1 MYHPERTGPGLTSIQ
16 AGAIFRIRRNCM
28 TPPASRVLVACLLL
42 LLVVG
47 GARSATAA
55 PEGTMTWGVHI
66 TLASR
71 WLDPAETEGIITPFM
86 VLYALHD
93 ALVKP
98 MPTGMN
104 TPSLAESW
112 SQSGDGLVYEFILR
126 KGAKF
131 HNGEPVTAGDVKF
144 SFERYK
150 GSGSK
155 LLKERVREVQVVD
168 PGRVR
173 FHLKEAWPDFM
184 TFYGTSATGAGWIV
198 PKAYVEKVGEDGFK
212 KAPIGAGPY
221 RFVSFNPG
229 VELVMEAFDG
239 YWRKAPNIKRL
250 VYRSMPEETT
260 RAVALKKG
268 EVDIAY
274 LLTGPVAEDVQR
286 TPGFKLVAPKES
298 PAVFWLDL
306 PDQWDSK
313 SPWHDRRVRL
323 AASHAIDRQALNQAE
338 TLGFSKPTGSLIPR
352 ALEFSRVF
360 PPHAFDPK
368 KARQLLAEAGY
379 PNGFDAGDFYPWPP
393 YFSMGEALATY
404 LQQVGIRTKIRTME
418 RAAMTTA
425 WRERKLKNVIV
436 GITGAGGNAATRL
449 EAYVSKTGVYTS
461 GVMPDVEDLFQRQA
475 RETDSKKRE
484 ALLHQI
490 QQLLYERVTQVP
502 IYELA
507 FIWGVGPRVEEP
519 GVNLI
524 RSFAY
529 SGPLE
534 DLRLKRQ

>member
-1 MYHPERTGPGLTSIQ
+1 
-16 AGAIFRIRRNCM
+16 M
-28 TPPASRVLVACLLL
+28 TPLILRPIVGLLALTLTLGVA
-42 LLVVG
+42 G
-47 GARSATAA
+47 PATAA

-98 MPTGMN
+98 MPAGPN

-112 SQSGDGLVYEFILR
+112 TQSKDGLTYEFVLR
-126 KGAKF
+126 KGVKF
-131 HNGEPVTAGDVKF
+131 HNGDPVTAEDVKF

-150 GSGSK
+150 GSGAK
-155 LLKERVREVQVVD
+155 LLKERVREVQAPD

-173 FHLKEAWPDFM
+173 FHLKEPWPDFM

-198 PKAYVEKVGEDGFK
+198 PKAYVEKVGDDGFK

-229 VELVMEAFDG
+229 VELVMEAFEG
-239 YWRKAPNIKRL
+239 YWRKAPNVKRL

-260 RAVALKKG
+260 RAAALRKG

-274 LLTGPVAEDVQR
+274 LLTGPVAEDIRR

-298 PAVFWLDL
+298 TGVFWLDL
-306 PDQWDSK
+306 PDQWDPK

-323 AASHAIDRQALNQAE
+323 AASHAVDRQALNQAE

-352 ALEFSRVF
+352 ALEFSRAF
-360 PPHAFDPK
+360 EPHAYDPQ

-379 PNGFDAGDFYPWPP
+379 PGGFDAGDFYPWPP
-393 YFSMGEALATY
+393 YFSMGEALAAY
-404 LQQVGIRTKIRTME
+404 LQAVGIRTRVRTME

-449 EAYVSKTGVYTS
+449 EAYVSRNGVYTA

-475 RETDSKKRE
+475 RETDVKKRE

-490 QQLLYERVTQVP
+490 QQILHDRVTHLP

-507 FIWGVGPRVEEP
+507 FIWGVGPRVDEP
-519 GVNLI
+519 GINLI

-534 DLRLKRQ
+534 ELRLKRP

>member
-1 MYHPERTGPGLTSIQ
+1 MRPFT
-16 AGAIFRIRRNCM
+16 
-28 TPPASRVLVACLLL
+28 SRVLVALLAVTL
-42 LLVVG
+42 LFGLAG
-47 GARSATAA
+47 PAAAA

-98 MPTGMN
+98 MPGNIN
-104 TPSLAESW
+104 TPSLAEAW
-112 SQSGDGLVYEFILR
+112 TQSKDGLTYEFVLR
-126 KGAKF
+126 KGVKF
-131 HNGEPVTAGDVKF
+131 HNGEPVTAADVKF
-144 SFERYK
+144 SFERYR
-150 GSGSK
+150 GAGAK

-173 FHLKEAWPDFM
+173 FVLKDPWPDFM
-184 TFYGTSATGAGWIV
+184 TFYGTSATGSGWIV

-212 KAPIGAGPY
+212 RAPIGAGPY
-221 RFVSFNPG
+221 KFVSFDPG
-229 VELVMEAFDG
+229 VELVMEAYEG
-239 YWRKAPNIKRL
+239 YWRKVPNIKRL

-260 RAVALKKG
+260 RAAALKKG

-286 TPGFKLVAPKES
+286 TPGFKLVAPRES
-298 PAVFWLDL
+298 QGTFWLDL
-306 PDQWDSK
+306 PDQWDPK
-313 SPWHDRRVRL
+313 SPWHDRRVRQ

-352 ALEFSRVF
+352 ALEFSRF
-360 PPHAFDPK
+360 FEPDPFDPA
-368 KARQLLAEAGY
+368 KAKRLRAEAGY
-379 PNGFDAGDFYPWPP
+379 PNGFDAGELYPWPP
-393 YFSMGEALATY
+393 YFSMGEALAQY
-404 LQQVGIRTKIRTME
+404 LGAVGIRTRIRTME

-436 GITGAGGNAATRL
+436 GITGAGGNAATRI
-449 EAYVSKTGVYTS
+449 EAYVSKNGIYTS

-475 RETDSKKRE
+475 RETDVKKRE
-484 ALLHQI
+484 ALIHQI
-490 QQLLYERVTQVP
+490 QQILHDRLTHIP

-519 GVNLI
+519 GINLI

-534 DLRLKRQ
+534 DLRLKRP

>member
-1 MYHPERTGPGLTSIQ
+1 MMLSIARALLVLMLLGAVLG
-16 AGAIFRIRRNCM
+16 AGA
-28 TPPASRVLVACLLL
+28 PALAS
-42 LLVVG
+42 
-47 GARSATAA
+47 
-55 PEGTMTWGVHI
+55 PDGTLTWGLHI

-98 MPTGMN
+98 MPSGLN

-112 SQSGDGLVYEFILR
+112 SQSKDGLTYEFVIR
-126 KGAKF
+126 KGVRF
-131 HNGEPVTAGDVKF
+131 HNGDPVTAADVKF

-150 GSGSK
+150 GSGAK
-155 LLKERVREVQVVD
+155 LLKDRVREVQIVD
-168 PGRVR
+168 GSRVR
-173 FHLKEAWPDFM
+173 FVLKEAWPDFM

-221 RFVSFNPG
+221 KFVSFNPG

-239 YWRKAPNIKRL
+239 YWRKTPSVKRL
-250 VYRSMPEETT
+250 VYRSLPEETT
-260 RAVALKKG
+260 RAAALKKG
-268 EVDIAY
+268 EIDIAY
-274 LLTGPVAEDVQR
+274 LLTGPVAEEVQR

-306 PDQWDSK
+306 PDQWDPK
-313 SPWHDRRVRL
+313 SPWHDRRVRQ
-323 AASHAIDRQALNQAE
+323 AASHAIDRQGLNQAE

-352 ALEFSRVF
+352 ALEFSRVYE
-360 PPHAFDPK
+360 PDAFDAPK
-368 KARQLLAEAGY
+368 AKKLLAEAGY

-393 YFSMGEALATY
+393 YFSMGEALAGY
-404 LQQVGIRTKIRTME
+404 LLNVGIRTKMRTME

-425 WRERKLKNVIV
+425 WREKKLKNIIV

-449 EAYVSKTGVYTS
+449 EAYVTKTGIYTS
-461 GVMPDVEDLFQRQA
+461 GVMPDVEDLFYRQA
-475 RETDSKKRE
+475 RETDAKRRE

-490 QQLLYERVTQVP
+490 QDVLHDRVIQVP

-507 FIWGVGPRVEEP
+507 FIWGVGPRVDEP

-534 DLRLKRQ
+534 DVRLKRP

>member
-1 MYHPERTGPGLTSIQ
+1 MSRFTARVVVLLAVTQVFGL
-16 AGAIFRIRRNCM
+16 AG
-28 TPPASRVLVACLLL
+28 
-42 LLVVG
+42 
-47 GARSATAA
+47 SATAA

-98 MPTGMN
+98 MPGNIN

-112 SQSGDGLVYEFILR
+112 TQSKDGLTYEFVLR
-126 KGAKF
+126 KGVKF
-131 HNGEPVTAGDVKF
+131 HNGEPVTAVDVKF
-144 SFERYK
+144 SFERYR
-150 GSGSK
+150 GAGAK
-155 LLKERVREVQVVD
+155 LLKERVREVQIVD

-173 FHLKEAWPDFM
+173 FVLKDPWPDFM
-184 TFYGTSATGAGWIV
+184 TFYGTSATDSGGIV

-212 KAPIGAGPY
+212 RAPIGAGPY
-221 RFVSFNPG
+221 KFVSFDPG
-229 VELVMEAFDG
+229 VELVMEANEG
-239 YWRKAPNIKRL
+239 YWRKVPNIKRL

-260 RAVALKKG
+260 RAAALKKG

-274 LLTGPVAEDVQR
+274 LLTGPVAEDIQR
-286 TPGFKLVAPKES
+286 TPGFKLVAPRES
-298 PAVFWLDL
+298 QGTFWLDL
-306 PDQWDSK
+306 PDQWDPK
-313 SPWHDRRVRL
+313 SPWHDRRVRQ

-352 ALEFSRVF
+352 ALEFSRF
-360 PPHAFDPK
+360 FEPDPFDPV
-368 KARQLLAEAGY
+368 KAKRLLAEAGY
-379 PNGFDAGDFYPWPP
+379 PNGFDAGELYPWPP
-393 YFSMGEALATY
+393 YFSMGEALAQY
-404 LQQVGIRTKIRTME
+404 LGVVGIRTRIRTME

-449 EAYVSKTGVYTS
+449 DAYVSKNGIYTS

-475 RETDSKKRE
+475 RETDVKKRE
-484 ALLHQI
+484 ALVHQI
-490 QQLLYERVTQVP
+490 QQILHDRLTHVP

-519 GVNLI
+519 GINLI

-534 DLRLKRQ
+534 DLKLKRP

>member
-1 MYHPERTGPGLTSIQ
+1 MRRPLARLALGL
-16 AGAIFRIRRNCM
+16 
-28 TPPASRVLVACLLL
+28 LVSL
-42 LLVVG
+42 LLVTPTRP
-47 GARSATAA
+47 AAAA
-55 PEGTMTWGVHI
+55 PEGTMTWGLHI

-98 MPTGMN
+98 MPAGLN

-112 SQSGDGLVYEFILR
+112 TASKDGLTYEFVIR
-126 KGAKF
+126 KGVKF
-131 HNGEPVTAGDVKF
+131 HHGEPVTAADVKF

-150 GSGSK
+150 GAGAK
-155 LLKERVREVQVVD
+155 LLKERVREVQIVD
-168 PGRVR
+168 PARVR
-173 FHLKEAWPDFM
+173 FVLKEPWPDFM

-212 KAPIGAGPY
+212 RAPIGAGPY
-221 RFVSFNPG
+221 KFVSFNPG
-229 VELVMEAFDG
+229 VELVIEAWDG
-239 YWRKAPNIKRL
+239 YWRKVPNVKRL
-250 VYRSMPEETT
+250 VYRSLPEETT
-260 RAVALKKG
+260 RAAALKKG

-298 PAVFWLDL
+298 QGTFWLDM
-306 PDQWDSK
+306 PDQWDPK
-313 SPWHDRRVRL
+313 SPWHDLRVRQ
-323 AASHAIDRQALNQAE
+323 AASLALDRQALNLAE

-352 ALEFSRVF
+352 ALEFSRF
-360 PPHAFDPK
+360 FEPDPFDPA
-368 KARQLLAEAGY
+368 KARKLLAEAGY
-379 PNGFDAGDFYPWPP
+379 PGGFDAGDLYPWPP
-393 YFSMGEALATY
+393 YFAMGEAIAAY
-404 LQQVGIRTKIRTME
+404 LQNVGIRTKLRTME

-425 WRERKLKNVIV
+425 WREKKLKNLVV

-449 EAYVSKTGVYTS
+449 DAYVSKNGIYTAGVL
-461 GVMPDVEDLFQRQA
+461 PEVEDLFQRQA
-475 RETDSKKRE
+475 RETDARKRE
-484 ALLHQI
+484 ALIHQI
-490 QQLLYERVTQVP
+490 QQILHDRVTHVP

-507 FIWGVGPRVEEP
+507 FIWGVGPTVDEP
-519 GVNLI
+519 GINLI

-534 DLRLKRQ
+534 DVRLKKP

>member
-1 MYHPERTGPGLTSIQ
+1 MRRVTSGVGIVLIAVCLVSGV
-16 AGAIFRIRRNCM
+16 AGAAN
-28 TPPASRVLVACLLL
+28 
-42 LLVVG
+42 
-47 GARSATAA
+47 AA

-98 MPTGMN
+98 MPAGPN
-104 TPSLAESW
+104 TASLAESW
-112 SQSGDGLVYEFILR
+112 TQSKDGLTYEFVLR
-126 KGAKF
+126 KGVKF
-131 HNGEPVTAGDVKF
+131 HNGDTVTAEDVKF

-150 GSGSK
+150 GSGAK

-168 PGRVR
+168 SGRLR

-184 TFYGTSATGAGWIV
+184 TFYGTSATGAGWVV
-198 PKAYVEKVGEDGFK
+198 PKAYVERVGEDGFK
-212 KAPIGAGPY
+212 KHPIGAGPY
-221 RFVSFNPG
+221 KFVSFNPG
-229 VELVMEAFDG
+229 VELVMEAFEG
-239 YWRKAPNIKRL
+239 YWRKVPNVKRL

-260 RAVALKKG
+260 RAAALKKG
-268 EVDIAY
+268 EVDIVY
-274 LLTGPVAEDVQR
+274 LLTGPVAEDIQR

-306 PDQWDSK
+306 PDQWDPK
-313 SPWHDRRVRL
+313 SPWHDRRVRQ
-323 AASHAIDRQALNQAE
+323 AASFALDRQALNQAE

-352 ALEFSRVF
+352 ALEFSRF
-360 PPHAFDPK
+360 FEPDPFDPA
-368 KARQLLAEAGY
+368 KAKRLLAEAGY

-393 YFSMGEALATY
+393 YNSMGEALATY
-404 LQQVGIRTKIRTME
+404 LGAVGIRTKIRIME

-449 EAYVSKTGVYTS
+449 EAYVSRNGIYTS

-475 RETDSKKRE
+475 RETDVKKRE
-484 ALLHQI
+484 ALLGQI
-490 QQLLYERVTQVP
+490 QQILHDRMTQIS

-534 DLRLKRQ
+534 DLRLKRN

>member
-1 MYHPERTGPGLTSIQ
+1 MRRFTSHVVVLLAVTQIFGV
-16 AGAIFRIRRNCM
+16 AG
-28 TPPASRVLVACLLL
+28 
-42 LLVVG
+42 
-47 GARSATAA
+47 SATAA

-98 MPTGMN
+98 MPGNIN

-112 SQSGDGLVYEFILR
+112 TQSKDGLTYEFVLR
-126 KGAKF
+126 KGVKF
-131 HNGEPVTAGDVKF
+131 HNGEPVTAADVKF
-144 SFERYK
+144 SFERYR
-150 GSGSK
+150 GAGAK
-155 LLKERVREVQVVD
+155 LLKERVREVQIVD

-173 FHLKEAWPDFM
+173 FVLKDQWPDFM
-184 TFYGTSATGAGWIV
+184 TFYGTSATGSGWIV

-212 KAPIGAGPY
+212 RAPIGAGPY
-221 RFVSFNPG
+221 KFVSFDPG
-229 VELVMEAFDG
+229 VELVMEAYEG
-239 YWRKAPNIKRL
+239 YWRKAPNLKRL
-250 VYRSMPEETT
+250 VYRSLPEETT
-260 RAVALKKG
+260 RAAALKKG
-268 EVDIAY
+268 EVDVAY

-286 TPGFKLVAPKES
+286 TPGFKLVAPRES
-298 PAVFWLDL
+298 QGTFWLDL
-306 PDQWDSK
+306 PDQWDPK
-313 SPWHDRRVRL
+313 SPWHDRRVRQ
-323 AASHAIDRQALNQAE
+323 AASHAIDRQGLNQAE

-352 ALEFSRVF
+352 ALEFSRF
-360 PPHAFDPK
+360 FEPDPFDPP
-368 KARQLLAEAGY
+368 KAKRLLAEAGY
-379 PNGFDAGDFYPWPP
+379 PSGFDAGELYPWPP
-393 YFSMGEALATY
+393 YVSMGEALAQY
-404 LQQVGIRTKIRTME
+404 LGAVGIRTRIRTME

-449 EAYVSKTGVYTS
+449 DAYVSKNGIYTS

-475 RETDSKKRE
+475 RETDMKKRE
-484 ALLHQI
+484 ALIHQI
-490 QQLLYERVTQVP
+490 QQILRDRLTHIP

-519 GVNLI
+519 GINLI

-534 DLRLKRQ
+534 DLKLKRP

>member
-1 MYHPERTGPGLTSIQ
+1 MRPFT
-16 AGAIFRIRRNCM
+16 
-28 TPPASRVLVACLLL
+28 SRVLVALLAVTL
-42 LLVVG
+42 LFGLAG
-47 GARSATAA
+47 SAGAA

-98 MPTGMN
+98 MPGNIN

-112 SQSGDGLVYEFILR
+112 TQSKDGLTYEFVLR

-131 HNGEPVTAGDVKF
+131 HNGEPVTAADVKF
-144 SFERYK
+144 SFERYR
-150 GSGSK
+150 GAGAK
-155 LLKERVREVQVVD
+155 LLKERVREVQIVD

-173 FHLKEAWPDFM
+173 FVLKDPWPDFM
-184 TFYGTSATGAGWIV
+184 TFYGTSATGSGWIV

-212 KAPIGAGPY
+212 RAPIGAGPY
-221 RFVSFNPG
+221 RFVSFDPG
-229 VELVMEAFDG
+229 VELVMEAYEG
-239 YWRKAPNIKRL
+239 YWRKVPNIKRL

-260 RAVALKKG
+260 RAAALKKG

-274 LLTGPVAEDVQR
+274 LFTGPVAEDVQR
-286 TPGFKLVAPKES
+286 TPGFKLVAPRES
-298 PAVFWLDL
+298 QGTFWLDL
-306 PDQWDSK
+306 PDQWDPK
-313 SPWHDRRVRL
+313 SPWHDRRVRQ

-352 ALEFSRVF
+352 ALEFSRF
-360 PPHAFDPK
+360 FEPDPFDPA
-368 KARQLLAEAGY
+368 KAKRLLAEAGY
-379 PNGFDAGDFYPWPP
+379 PSGFDAGDLYPWPP
-393 YFSMGEALATY
+393 YFSMGEALAQY
-404 LQQVGIRTKIRTME
+404 LGAVGIRTRIRTME

-436 GITGAGGNAATRL
+436 GITGAGGNAATRID
-449 EAYVSKTGVYTS
+449 AYVSKNGIYTS

-475 RETDSKKRE
+475 RETDVKKRE
-484 ALLHQI
+484 ALIHQI
-490 QQLLYERVTQVP
+490 QQILHDRLTHIP

-519 GVNLI
+519 GINLI

-534 DLRLKRQ
+534 DLRLKRP